1 MQELTYHW
9 EGDYLIPDLE
19 PPEAPRIGKYGTMR
33 HKYLW
38 DHHRGIFDG
47 MLLEGSL
54 NAHLEEIDRQA
65 NEMMER
71 LTTQM
76 AQIEGVTE
84 QFKATNQMG
93 WVRRMNNIHNRAEK
107 IVFSNLIFSCICS
120 VSCHF
125 EAIHRREIRIIYAK
139 RNGFL
144 TSFEMTDEATE

>member
-33 HKYLW
+33 HKYLR
-38 DHHRGIFDG
+38 DHHPRIFDG

-65 NEMMER
+65 NKMMER

-76 AQIEGVTE
+76 AKREDVTE
-84 QFKATNQMG
+84 ALKARDQMA
-93 WVRRMNNIHNRAEK
+93 WVAAMNSIKNRAEE
-107 IVFSNLIFSCICS
+107 IVLNDLI
-120 VSCHF
+120 
-125 EAIHRREIRIIYAK
+125 Y
-139 RNGFL
+139 
-144 TSFEMTDEATE
+144 T